1 MVNSINKLVNAKEFV
16 DKYLPS
22 QIVTSMKVN
31 AKMDKK
37 EMDMDVK
44 YIVMEI
50 ITQVFGRMIK
60 KMEKEKKFMLRL
72 EKQKKESGKMENSKV
87 EKIDLFSSFLKLL
100 LIYININYI
109 Y

>member
-1 MVNSINKLVNAKEFV
+1 MQLSLLIIAYLSEKVWINIKHKFMVNSINKLVNAKEFV

-50 ITQVFGRMIK
+50 IT
-60 KMEKEKKFMLRL
+60 
-72 EKQKKESGKMENSKV
+72 
-87 EKIDLFSSFLKLL
+87 
-100 LIYININYI
+100 
-109 Y
+109 